1 MSTPTPTPWTPTFL
15 GGAST
20 RSSTHAEWT
29 RPLPPSHVC
38 EAHSERT
45 KHELHIAA
53 HRRRSVPF
61 PPTLSMPFEPSL
73 RFFYATPAYEPVQF
87 LERVVPMY
95 ALSPYYTIEV
105 RTNLDRRTFV
115 ASAHDLD
122 VARRRVRAQLSAHLQ
137 GRALTC
143 HDLRPPTGDAD
154 GGDAGGD
161 GTAPP
166 LPSPS
171 LDGEDVVLV

>member
-1 MSTPTPTPWTPTFL
+1 
-15 GGAST
+15 
-20 RSSTHAEWT
+20 
-29 RPLPPSHVC
+29 
-38 EAHSERT
+38 
-45 KHELHIAA
+45 
-53 HRRRSVPF
+53 
-61 PPTLSMPFEPSL
+61 MPFETSL
-73 RFFYATPAYEPVQF
+73 RFFYATPTYEPVRF

-105 RTNLDRRTFV
+105 RTNLDRRTFI

-143 HDLRPPTGDAD
+143 HDLRPSTGEVE
-154 GGDAGGD
+154 GGEEAGGEG